1 MRPVENVDSLNGRLL
16 DAAVAQYLF
25 GLEVEE
31 RTNTRTK
38 EQDVVCRQEGKQWV
52 RCAFYAES
60 MGASL
65 NVEYELSQRGWT
77 WRHDDRPGSRWS
89 QPGVGRVI
97 LVHKDGRSVEAEGMS
112 LKEALC
118 RAAVKAVST

>member
-1 MRPVENVDSLNGRLL
+1 MRCATAPS
-16 DAAVAQYLF
+16 
-25 GLEVEE
+25 
-31 RTNTRTK
+31 
-38 EQDVVCRQEGKQWV
+38 VVCAALRPRRK
-52 RCAFYAES
+52 S
-60 MGASL
+60 ASL